1 MSEQIGVGTRIGD
14 YNVTGLLGKGGM
26 GMVYRAE
33 DLRTSEPVA
42 LKVLA
47 AELAENQA
55 FIERFLREAEYAA
68 SVQHAHVV
76 RVLASGRADGHV
88 FMAQQIVEGTDLKAL
103 LALEGSLDAARALS
117 ILGQVAEALDAV
129 HDAGLLHRD
138 VKPANVLIG
147 DGGDVYLTDF
157 GLSKHPTA
165 DTHALTAAG
174 EFVGTLYYAAP
185 EQVLGKEVGPEAD
198 VYSFGCV
205 LYECLTGERP
215 FLGERAAELLDAHIE
230 DPPPKVITKRPDL
243 NPAIDEVIAVAM
255 AKQPKERFARATVVV
270 EAARTALGVAP
281 PPMPAPAAPAP
292 APAAPAPTPAAEA
305 AVAVDLVVTVGPAL
319 DTELRVEEELEL
331 GRSAEGA
338 GNLAGDAELS
348 RRHALIRRE
357 GGKFV
362 IHDLGSMNG
371 TFVNGQQ
378 LDAPYA
384 VSVGDTIEVG
394 GTRLLVRAIEVE
406 ATPSLRT
413 PEPEPARRR
422 PATSCGPPPASA
434 SAARALAA
442 CGRPN
447 AGAGAR
453 VSGPTVAPDRD
464 RLRSG

>member
-33 DLRTSEPVA
+33 DLRTTEPVA

-76 RVLASGRADGHV
+76 HVLASGRADGHV

-147 DGGDVYLTDF
+147 DGDDVYLTDF

-215 FLGERAAELLDAHIE
+215 FLGERRPGSLDAHIE

-255 AKQPKERFARATVVV
+255 AKQPKERCARAWSS
-270 EAARTALGVAP
+270 RP
-281 PPMPAPAAPAP
+281 R
-292 APAAPAPTPAAEA
+292 
-305 AVAVDLVVTVGPAL
+305 GP
-319 DTELRVEEELEL
+319 
-331 GRSAEGA
+331 RSA
-338 GNLAGDAELS
+338 
-348 RRHALIRRE
+348 
-357 GGKFV
+357 
-362 IHDLGSMNG
+362 
-371 TFVNGQQ
+371 
-378 LDAPYA
+378 
-384 VSVGDTIEVG
+384 
-394 GTRLLVRAIEVE
+394 
-406 ATPSLRT
+406 
-413 PEPEPARRR
+413 
-422 PATSCGPPPASA
+422 
-434 SAARALAA
+434 
-442 CGRPN
+442 
-447 AGAGAR
+447 
-453 VSGPTVAPDRD
+453 
-464 RLRSG
+464 